1 MFWTGFPIWKSLYSR
16 DVERYNAIEG
26 KLEIEHQ
33 METSETTQ
41 EIPDLEA
48 LKEGNSDAW
57 EDFFK
62 EHDHV
67 ILSVVAWSKWHFAAH
82 IREEIAQQIRVELTR
97 AVPGFRGESSLTQFV
112 KKIGIRRCI
121 DQVRRE
127 ARARTYLVPDTVR
140 GEDGEYRHL
149 DFEAGEEFDPR
160 RSVQKTE
167 RAAALRELLKE
178 LDPSCKIA
186 IRQFYLEE
194 KSYKEIAGIN
204 GITVN
209 TVGSR
214 LSKCLEK
221 LRSLMKEADSFEE

>member
-1 MFWTGFPIWKSLYSR
+1 MFWTDPNPMEVLVFAMCR
-16 DVERYNAIEG
+16 TVESVEG
-26 KLEIEHQ
+26 KLGFECE
-33 METSETTQ
+33 MDTSGTAQ
-41 EIPDLEA
+41 KLPGLEA
-48 LKEGNSDAW
+48 LKEGDSSAW
-57 EDFFK
+57 EAFFK
-62 EHDHV
+62 EHDHI
-67 ILSVVAWSKWHFAAH
+67 ILSVVAWSKWHFAVH

-127 ARARTYLVPDTVR
+127 TRARNFLVPDTVR
-140 GEDGEYRHL
+140 TEDGEFRHL

-160 RSVQKTE
+160 ESVQKTE
-167 RAAALRELLKE
+167 RAAALRELLE
-178 LDPSCKIA
+178 DLDPACKTA
-186 IRQFYLEE
+186 IRQFYMEE
-194 KSYKEIAGIN
+194 KTYKEIAELN

-221 LRSLMKEADSFEE
+221 LRFLMKEASSFEE